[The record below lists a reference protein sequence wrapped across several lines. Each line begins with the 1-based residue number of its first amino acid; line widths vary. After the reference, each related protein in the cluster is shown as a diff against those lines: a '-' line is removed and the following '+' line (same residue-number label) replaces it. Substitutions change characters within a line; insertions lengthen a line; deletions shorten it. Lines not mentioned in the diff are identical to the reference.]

1 MVQYRQLLSNW
12 VHKTSIRRHIVI
24 DTAIQPTIQPGAT
37 KQNVAINDISGRKHN
52 YFLLRLINY

>member
-12 VHKTSIRRHIVI
+12 VHKTFIRRHIVI

-37 KQNVAINDISGRKHN
+37 KQNVAINDISAPTKTQ
-52 YFLLRLINY
+52 LLFVKTN